1 MLSLILRCLD
11 QQFRTPKDT
20 ELLASLLYSL
30 SRLSRFSIV
39 SMFIDSRDKKGN
51 VKTMKWT
58 LAVIWSDAKR
68 LGSCAQR
75 NCKRGIRINIRY
87 YDSTKSKNQDF
98 MMSSRREMSK
108 TCVVREIANIYSYSS
123 IVRRTSFSRIQ
134 LIQSSW
140 VRLQVLINLINS

>member
-1 MLSLILRCLD
+1 LDAAMLSLILRCLD

-58 LAVIWSDAKR
+58 LAVI
-68 LGSCAQR
+68 
-75 NCKRGIRINIRY
+75 
-87 YDSTKSKNQDF
+87 
-98 MMSSRREMSK
+98 
-108 TCVVREIANIYSYSS
+108 
-123 IVRRTSFSRIQ
+123 
-134 LIQSSW
+134 
-140 VRLQVLINLINS
+140 